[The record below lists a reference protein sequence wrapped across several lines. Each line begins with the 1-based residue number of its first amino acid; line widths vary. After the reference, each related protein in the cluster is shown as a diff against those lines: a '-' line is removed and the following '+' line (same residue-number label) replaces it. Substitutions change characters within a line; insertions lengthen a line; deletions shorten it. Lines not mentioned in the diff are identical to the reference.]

1 MKTQTNNLK
10 KIAATACAALLIATG
25 SYSQSDAG
33 YSESELTLVNLET
46 LVSLTEK
53 AIMYNAP
60 AVPESEVYYAE
71 FERLNALADATE
83 ASLKYEAPEA
93 DENEVTVEKERL
105 EWLAAATEAS
115 LKYEAPAADE
125 NEVTVE
131 KERLEW
137 LASATEAS
145 LKYNAPEADENS
157 SVENQNV
164 TMIAS
169 TK

>member
-1 MKTQTNNLK
+1 MKTQTNHLK

-33 YSESELTLVNLET
+33 YSESELISLVNLET

-60 AVPESEVYYAE
+60 AVPESEVYYVE

-105 EWLAAATEAS
+105 EWLA
-115 LKYEAPAADE
+115 
-125 NEVTVE
+125 
-131 KERLEW
+131 
-137 LASATEAS
+137 SATEAS
-145 LKYNAPEADENS
+145 LKYNAPD
-157 SVENQNV
+157 VDENQNE

>member
-10 KIAATACAALLIATG
+10 KIAATACVALLIATG
-25 SYSQSDAG
+25 SYTQSDAG
-33 YSESELTLVNLET
+33 YSDSELVSLVNLET
-46 LVSLTEK
+46 LISLAEK
-53 AIMYNAP
+53 SIRYTAP
-60 AVPESEVYYAE
+60 AIAESEVYYAE
-71 FERLNALADATE
+71 FERLNTLAE
-83 ASLKYEAPEA
+83 
-93 DENEVTVEKERL
+93 
-105 EWLAAATEAS
+105 ATEAS
-115 LKYEAPAADE
+115 LKYEAPAADV

-145 LKYNAPEADENS
+145 LKYNAPEADNFNEI
-157 SVENQNV
+157 ENQNV